1 MTGKRIEVWPKR
13 PGPPPGRG
21 RPGWPQRRPLRL
33 LGGAAAGHA
42 GLSFEALAR
51 RAGVGKHTLYRR
63 RPSQSALLLDALN
76 SVWTKGL
83 DYRGTGDVR
92 ADLRE
97 QFLRSA
103 SALSE
108 PPIGPLYRAV
118 IAEAQA
124 DSALRATLHE
134 RFLRTVE
141 QSTLAR
147 ITLARITLAQRTG
160 ELDPDADRTY
170 AAEVLC
176 GTLYYRRLV
185 TDLPIDEYAVDGLP
199 KMFLAAHAR

>member
-1 MTGKRIEVWPKR
+1 M
-13 PGPPPGRG
+13 
-21 RPGWPQRRPLRL
+21 
-33 LGGAAAGHA
+33 
-42 GLSFEALAR
+42 
-51 RAGVGKHTLYRR
+51 
-63 RPSQSALLLDALN
+63 
-76 SVWTKGL
+76 
-83 DYRGTGDVR
+83 DYRDTGDVR

-108 PPIGPLYRAV
+108 PPIGPLYRTV

-134 RFLRTVE
+134 RFLRTME

-147 ITLARITLAQRTG
+147 ITLAQRSG
-160 ELDPDADRTY
+160 ELDPDADLTY

-199 KMFLAAHAR
+199 KMFLAANAR